1 MKTLCVIPVFNE
13 DNRLINLIDQIKSY
27 EYKNYNLTY
36 IFVNN
41 GSTDQSLNIIKRSNI
56 KYLNL
61 KSNKGVG
68 YALMIGYLYAKKYN
82 FKYLIHLAGNGKMKP
97 SQIEIFMQHLLIKN
111 YDFVT
116 GSRFLDGSSK
126 KNNPIIR
133 IILIKIFSF
142 FLKIFLKKNISDP
155 SCGFRAFDINIFS
168 NFKKEYFKKK
178 ELFTYGYEYYSLGK
192 VINSKNISFIEI
204 PVSMDYPK
212 TGKYS
217 KIRPILDW
225 YIIAK
230 FWIKG
235 ILSKKKL

>member
-97 SQIEIFMQHLLIKN
+97 SQIEVFMQHLLIKN

-133 IILIKIFSF
+133 IILIKTFSF

-155 SCGFRAFDINIFS
+155 SCGFRAFNINIFS
-168 NFKKEYFKKK
+168 NFKKDYFKNK

-235 ILSKKKL
+235 ILSKNKL

>member
-27 EYKNYNLTY
+27 EYKNYNFTY

-41 GSTDQSLNIIKRSNI
+41 GSTDESLKIIKKSNI

-111 YDFVT
+111 YNFVS

-133 IILIKIFSF
+133 VILIKIFSF
-142 FLKIFLKKNISDP
+142 FLKIFFNKNISDP
-155 SCGFRAFDINIFS
+155 SCGFRAFEISIFS
-168 NFKKEYFKKK
+168 NFKKEYFEKK

-235 ILSKKKL
+235 ILSKNKL

>member
-13 DNRLINLIDQIKSY
+13 DNKLINLIDQIKSY
-27 EYKNYNLTY
+27 EYKNYNFTY

-41 GSTDQSLNIIKRSNI
+41 GSTDESLKIIKKSNI

-111 YDFVT
+111 YNFVS

-133 IILIKIFSF
+133 VILIKIFSF
-142 FLKIFLKKNISDP
+142 FLKIFFNKNISDP
-155 SCGFRAFDINIFS
+155 SCGFRAFEISIFS
-168 NFKKEYFKKK
+168 NFKKEYFEKK

-192 VINSKNISFIEI
+192 VINSKDINFIEI
-204 PVSMDYPK
+204 PVSMDYPI

-217 KIRPILDW
+217 KIRPIIDW

-235 ILSKKKL
+235 ILSKNKL